1 MSNVSSINDPS
12 SERKRSFSF
21 SDEGP
26 ILETLDYAIRRPDL
40 TDFQDGLGEV
50 IGHFQEA
57 VLSVHNLVPDIY
69 FQAFTRF
76 VHV

>member
-1 MSNVSSINDPS
+1 MQDDAATESNPLFITELLVEP
-12 SERKRSFSF
+12 RSLFF
-21 SDEGP
+21 
-26 ILETLDYAIRRPDL
+26 RPDL